1 MAASPKRVSARR
13 AQLGAPVLPVSSPGR
28 YLRHR
33 VAADRAYHL
42 RRRLLWWHR
51 AALLVIASLFY
62 LVIGRDLIALARAK
76 KDSAAMEIRHD
87 THQIATDLSRIAASA
102 RLASDQ
108 SIPGL
113 DPSPLPASGTVEP
126 GDLDSLLSK
135 QPVEL
140 RSRARQPDDEP
151 LF

>member
-1 MAASPKRVSARR
+1 MAASPKCVSARR
-13 AQLGAPVLPVSSPGR
+13 AQLGAPVLPVNAPGR

-42 RRRLLWWHR
+42 RRRLLWWRR

-76 KDSAAMEIRHD
+76 KDSAAMEISHD
-87 THQIATDLSRIAASA
+87 THRLATDLSRIAVSA

-108 SIPGL
+108 QIPQL
-113 DPSPLPASGTVEP
+113 DRSPLLASGRVQP
-126 GDLDSLLSK
+126 GDLDSLLSE

-140 RSRARQPDDEP
+140 RSRAQQPEDDP